1 MRHIQFYACPC
12 GKSIRDSHSQIPP
25 APPDNHPL
33 PPPDPP
39 PRSFRTPSS
48 PGRTPDLNRQPR
60 RPLLSTQE
68 RPPRFTPSSKK
79 SRPGPP
85 PDPIPLCGLTPPSRR
100 PVLNPLRLGAPPL
113 TSRPTRVPASPP
125 EPRCSPGNPLPCDST
140 TPSIVT
146 RQPTPL
152 GMVRQPAPW
161 STKTGPYAPSPGAT
175 RREVTSASATSIPFA
190 PLQKPPRKDRLPGF
204 TQAVTRPS
212 TLKTPPPT
220 RYTPRGSSSL
230 TAPLRRIGRDSPE
243 FAI

>member
-1 MRHIQFYACPC
+1 MRHNQFYACPG

-25 APPDNHPL
+25 APPDNRPL

-60 RPLLSTQE
+60 PPFLSTQE

-113 TSRPTRVPASPP
+113 TPRPTRVPASTP

-140 TPSIVT
+140 THS
-146 RQPTPL
+146 L
-152 GMVRQPAPW
+152 GNGAPARALVHQDRPVR
-161 STKTGPYAPSPGAT
+161 
-175 RREVTSASATSIPFA
+175 PFA
-190 PLQKPPRKDRLPGF
+190 RRDSTGSDLRQCDFDSLRPLQKPPRKDRLPGF